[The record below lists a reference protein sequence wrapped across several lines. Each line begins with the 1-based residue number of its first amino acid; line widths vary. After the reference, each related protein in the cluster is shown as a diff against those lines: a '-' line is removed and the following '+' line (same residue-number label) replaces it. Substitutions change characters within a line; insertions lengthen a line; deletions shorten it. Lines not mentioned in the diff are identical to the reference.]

1 METGKKE
8 NMMTSQN
15 TVYEQHNVKYIL
27 EFYVCMDKFSERT
40 KISEEEFIRIGGKYA
55 TGFIS
60 EVNDEILHYS
70 NRSIRDF
77 FEKEIN
83 DICIQYTSGF
93 YGKCT
98 DNWDYVFVH
107 IVRSM
112 ETTGNEKGV

>member
-8 NMMTSQN
+8 NMTALQN
-15 TVYEQHNVKYIL
+15 TVYEQHNVKYML
-27 EFYVCMDKFSERT
+27 EFYVSMDKFSEKC
-40 KISEEEFIRIGGKYA
+40 KISEDEFIRIGGKYA

-60 EVNDEILHYS
+60 EVNDEILQYS

-93 YGKCT
+93 YGKFT
-98 DNWDYVFVH
+98 DKWNYVFVH
-107 IVRSM
+107 IVRFM
-112 ETTGNEKGV
+112 ETTENEKGV